1 MPSAPELTFLQSLS
15 PRYWPSWLGIGI
27 LRIVEFLP
35 YRAVMAVGRG
45 LGFLARGLVPKYRRI
60 ARRNLELCFPGLT
73 TVQREALL
81 RQQFSALGRAV
92 CESAMTW
99 WSSDARIRRL
109 SSIEGLQHLD
119 QALQAGHGVILLT
132 AHFTTLEI
140 SARILRASRPV
151 SVLYKPVRSPVLAAV
166 SNRARAR
173 LAGKAILY
181 DDIRGMISA
190 LRRNEIVWY
199 APDQSFRKKGSQM
212 VPFFGIPAAS
222 NVHTSRLAELT
233 GAPVL
238 YMSHERL
245 PDARGYRLTIHPP
258 FADYPSGDAI
268 ADVRRLHQLIED
280 DATRIPDQYWWIHRR
295 FKGLSADYPDYYQQ
309 VAGTPAPTVQ

>member
-1 MPSAPELTFLQSLS
+1 MPHVPDLTLLQFAL
-15 PRYWPSWLGIGI
+15 PIYWPSWCGIAL
-27 LRIVEFLP
+27 LRVVELLP
-35 YRAVMAVGRG
+35 YRAIMVFGRG
-45 LGFLARGLVPKYRRI
+45 LGFLARVLVPKYRRV
-60 ARRNLELCFPGLT
+60 ARRNLELCFPGVT
-73 TVQREALL
+73 AAQREQLL
-81 RQQFSALGRAV
+81 VQQFGALGQAV
-92 CESAMTW
+92 CESAMSW
-99 WSSDARIRRL
+99 WSSDDRIRSL
-109 SSIEGLQHLD
+109 STVVGSEHLD
-119 QALQAGHGVILLT
+119 QALQRGRGVILLT

-140 SARILRASRPV
+140 SARILCALRPV
-151 SVLYKPVRSPVLAAV
+151 CILYKPVRSAVLATV

-173 LAGKAILY
+173 LAGKAVLY

-199 APDQSFRKKGSQM
+199 APDQSFRKKGAQM

-233 GAPVL
+233 GATVL

-258 FADYPSGDAI
+258 FAHYPSGDAV
-268 ADVRRLHQLIED
+268 ADVRQLHHCIEQ

-295 FKGLSADYPDYYQQ
+295 FKGLTADYPDYYATA
-309 VAGTPAPTVQ
+309 AG

>member
-1 MPSAPELTFLQSLS
+1 MPSATELTFLQSVS

-27 LRIVEFLP
+27 LRIVELLP
-35 YRAVMAVGRG
+35 YRAIMAVGRG

-60 ARRNLELCFPGLT
+60 ARRNLELCFPALT
-73 TVQREALL
+73 TRQRDKLL

-92 CESAMTW
+92 CESAMSW
-99 WSSDARIRRL
+99 WSSAERIRRL
-109 SSIEGLQHLD
+109 SSIEGLHHLD
-119 QALQAGHGVILLT
+119 LAVAHGRGVILLT

-140 SARILRASRPV
+140 SARILCAARPV
-151 SVLYKPVRSPVLAAV
+151 CILYKPVRSPVLAAV

-173 LAGKAILY
+173 LAGTAVLY

-199 APDQSFRKKGSQM
+199 APDQSFRKKGAQM

-233 GAPVL
+233 GATVL

-258 FADYPSGDAI
+258 FAHYPSGDAM
-268 ADVRRLHQLIED
+268 ADVRQLHRCIEA

-295 FKGLSADYPDYYQQ
+295 FKGLSEDYPDYYANA
-309 VAGTPAPTVQ
+309 AG